1 MRFFDRALVNGRS
14 IRVRSTEE
22 TDGDFAVGDADHEL
36 EARRRSV
43 VDRPWVWL
51 TQVHGD
57 VCVDVDAVGF
67 EGACGALADSSVT
80 RRTDLALS
88 IQTADCVP
96 IALWSLD
103 GVIAAVHAGWRG
115 LEAGVIETATRST
128 RTQSSAPLHAYVG
141 PSIGP
146 ECYEFGAE
154 NLDRLEARFGP
165 AVRSKT
171 NDGQPA
177 LDVRAGVISELLRN
191 DVVIDVNDDLCTAC
205 AGGFFSYRARA
216 DTARHATVIWIEE
229 S

>member
-1 MRFFDRALVNGRS
+1 VRFFDRALVNGRS

-22 TDGDFAVGDADHEL
+22 TDGDFAIGDADNQL
-36 EARRRSV
+36 DARRRSV

-57 VCVDVDAVGF
+57 VCVDVDTVGL
-67 EGACGALADSSVT
+67 EGACGAPADSLMT

-88 IQTADCVP
+88 IQTADCIP

-115 LEAGVIETATRST
+115 LEAGVIEAATRSMRAQT
-128 RTQSSAPLHAYVG
+128 SAALHAFIG

-154 NLDRLEARFGP
+154 ELARLEARFGP
-165 AVRSKT
+165 AIRGTTSDGRS
-171 NDGQPA
+171 A

-191 DVVIDVNDDLCTAC
+191 DVVIDVDDDACTAC
-205 AGGFFSYRARA
+205 AGGFFSHRARS
-216 DTARHATVIWIEE
+216 DTARQATVIWIEE

>member
-22 TDGDFAVGDADHEL
+22 TDGDFAVGDANHEL

-67 EGACGALADSSVT
+67 EGACGAPADSSVT

-128 RTQSSAPLHAYVG
+128 RRQSSAPLHAYVG

-154 NLDRLEARFGP
+154 NLDRLQARFGP

-191 DVVIDVNDDLCTAC
+191 DVVIDVNDDVCTAC

>member
-22 TDGDFAVGDADHEL
+22 TDGDFAIGDADHQL
-36 EARRRSV
+36 DARRRSV

-57 VCVDVDAVGF
+57 VCVDVDAVGL
-67 EGACGALADSSVT
+67 EGACGAPADSLIT

-88 IQTADCVP
+88 IQTADCIP

-115 LEAGVIETATRST
+115 LEAGVIETTTRSMRAQT
-128 RTQSSAPLHAYVG
+128 SAALHAFIG

-154 NLDRLEARFGP
+154 DLERLEARFGS
-165 AVRSKT
+165 AIRGTTSDGRS
-171 NDGQPA
+171 A

-191 DVVIDVNDDLCTAC
+191 DVVIDVDDDACTAC
-205 AGGFFSYRARA
+205 AGGFFSHRARS
-216 DTARHATVIWIEE
+216 DIARHATVIWIEE

>member
-1 MRFFDRALVNGRS
+1 VRFFDRALVNGRS

-22 TDGDFAVGDADHEL
+22 IDGDFARRDADYEL
-36 EARRRSV
+36 EASRRSV
-43 VDRPWVWL
+43 IDRPWVWL
-51 TQVHGD
+51 SQVHGD
-57 VCVDVDAVGF
+57 GCVDVDSVGF
-67 EGACGALADSSVT
+67 EGACGAPADSSVT

-115 LEAGVIETATRST
+115 LEAGVIETATRSM

-154 NLDRLEARFGP
+154 DLDRLEARFGST
-165 AVRSKT
+165 VRAKT

-191 DVVIDVNDDLCTAC
+191 DVVIDMNDDVCTAC

>member
-1 MRFFDRALVNGRS
+1 
-14 IRVRSTEE
+14 
-22 TDGDFAVGDADHEL
+22 
-36 EARRRSV
+36 
-43 VDRPWVWL
+43 VWL
-51 TQVHGD
+51 SQVHGD
-57 VCVDVDAVGF
+57 GCVDVDSVGF
-67 EGACGALADSSVT
+67 EGACGAPADSSVT

-115 LEAGVIETATRST
+115 LEAGVIETATRSM

-154 NLDRLEARFGP
+154 DLDRLEARFGST
-165 AVRSKT
+165 VRAKT

-191 DVVIDVNDDLCTAC
+191 DVVIDMNDDVCTAC

>member
-1 MRFFDRALVNGRS
+1 MRFFDRALVDGRS

-22 TDGDFAVGDADHEL
+22 TDGDFARGDADHEL
-36 EARRRSV
+36 DARRRSV

-57 VCVDVDAVGF
+57 GCVDVDAVGL
-67 EGACGALADSSVT
+67 EDACGELADSSVT

-96 IALWSLD
+96 IVLWSLD
-103 GVIAAVHAGWRG
+103 GVIAAVHAGWQG
-115 LEAGVIETATRST
+115 LEAGVIESAARSM
-128 RTQSSAPLHAYVG
+128 RTHSSAPLHAFIG

-154 NLDRLEARFGP
+154 DLDRLEARFGP
-165 AVRSKT
+165 VIRAKT
-171 NDGQPA
+171 SDGRPA

-191 DVVIDVNDDLCTAC
+191 GVVVDVDDDVCTAC
-205 AGGFFSYRARA
+205 AGGFFSHRARA

>member
-1 MRFFDRALVNGRS
+1 VRFFDRALVNGRS

-22 TDGDFAVGDADHEL
+22 VDGDFARDVAGPEL

-57 VCVDVDAVGF
+57 VCVDVDAVGL
-67 EGACGALADSSVT
+67 EGACGAPADSSVT
-80 RRTDLALS
+80 RQADLALS

-96 IALWSLD
+96 IVLWSLD

-115 LEAGVIETATRST
+115 LEAGVIETTTRSM
-128 RTQSSAPLHAYVG
+128 RAQSSAPVHAFIG

-154 NLDRLEARFGP
+154 DLDRLEARFGST
-165 AVRSKT
+165 VRAKT
-171 NDGQPA
+171 SDGRPA

-191 DVVIDVNDDLCTAC
+191 DVVIDVDDDVCTAC
-205 AGGFFSYRARA
+205 AGGFFSHRARA
-216 DTARHATVIWIEE
+216 DAARHATVIWIEE

>member
-22 TDGDFAVGDADHEL
+22 TDGDFAHGDADHDL

-43 VDRPWVWL
+43 IDRPWVWL
-51 TQVHGD
+51 SQVHGD
-57 VCVDVDAVGF
+57 GCVDVDAVGF
-67 EGACGALADSSVT
+67 ESACGAPADSSVT

-88 IQTADCVP
+88 IQTADCIP
-96 IALWSLD
+96 IVLWSLD

-115 LEAGVIETATRST
+115 LEAGVIETATRSM

-154 NLDRLEARFGP
+154 DLDRLEARFGSG
-165 AVRSKT
+165 VRAKT

-191 DVVIDVNDDLCTAC
+191 DVVIEVNDDVCTAC

>member
-22 TDGDFAVGDADHEL
+22 TDGDFAIGDPDHQL
-36 EARRRSV
+36 NARRHSV
-43 VDRPWVWL
+43 VHRPWVWL

-57 VCVDVDAVGF
+57 VCVDVDAVGL
-67 EGACGALADSSVT
+67 EGACGAPADSLIT

-88 IQTADCVP
+88 IQTADCIP

-103 GVIAAVHAGWRG
+103 GVIAAVHVGWRG
-115 LEAGVIETATRST
+115 LEAGVIEVATRSMRAQT
-128 RTQSSAPLHAYVG
+128 SAALHAFIG

-154 NLDRLEARFGP
+154 DLARLEARFGP
-165 AVRSKT
+165 AIRGTTS
-171 NDGQPA
+171 DGRPA

-191 DVVIDVNDDLCTAC
+191 DVVIDVDDDACTAC
-205 AGGFFSYRARA
+205 AGGFFSHRARS

>member
-22 TDGDFAVGDADHEL
+22 IDGDFARRDADYEL
-36 EARRRSV
+36 EASRRSV
-43 VDRPWVWL
+43 IDRPWVWL
-51 TQVHGD
+51 SQVHGD
-57 VCVDVDAVGF
+57 GCVDVDSVGF
-67 EGACGALADSSVT
+67 EGACGAPVDSSVT

-115 LEAGVIETATRST
+115 LEAGVIETATRSM

-154 NLDRLEARFGP
+154 DLDRLEAGFGST
-165 AVRSKT
+165 VRAKT

-191 DVVIDVNDDLCTAC
+191 DVVIDMNDDVCTAC